1 MSGNA
6 GQVNR
11 PPDVAV
17 VAELTLLLRANGD
30 PHERTAGGLVVFCH
44 AGGWGCLSRACG
56 GVGGSGGTGSSF
68 PSAKRRSAGATS
80 SAAALAKSNSGSGTR
95 RRRRGDRRKD
105 VSRRLGSGRVVVV
118 VVVVAKVARSW
129 EKEILGL
136 ISSADASSSIGPGEL
151 SVESAM

>member
-11 PPDVAV
+11 PPGVAV

-56 GVGGSGGTGSSF
+56 VGGRGGTGSSF

-80 SAAALAKSNSGSGTR
+80 SAAALAKSNSGSAGRR
-95 RRRRGDRRKD
+95 RRRRGMRNDD
-105 VSRRLGSGRVVVV
+105 VSDRLGVVGHVV
-118 VVVVAKVARSW
+118 AAAAKVARSW

-151 SVESAM
+151 SVENAM